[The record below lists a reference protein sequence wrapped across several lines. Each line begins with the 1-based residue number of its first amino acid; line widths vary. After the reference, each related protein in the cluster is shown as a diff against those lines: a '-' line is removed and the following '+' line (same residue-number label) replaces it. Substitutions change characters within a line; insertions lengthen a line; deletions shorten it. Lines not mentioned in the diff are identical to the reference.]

1 MAAGIARVVGFTLIG
16 VGLVLAL
23 AVPVWVNTDAGV
35 PFRTCAHPGVIGAYD
50 DESDN
55 TPDSDYGERSC
66 RAAANSRLYH
76 VTPWIVI
83 GIGALG
89 VGRVLRVRR
98 DDHSDGEPDDEP
110 ASVEPST

>member
-1 MAAGIARVVGFTLIG
+1 MAAGIARVVGLTLIG

-23 AVPVWVNTDAGV
+23 AVPVWVNTDTGV

-66 RAAANSRLYH
+66 RAGANARLYH

-83 GIGALG
+83 GLGALG
-89 VGRVLRVRR
+89 VGRVLGVRR
-98 DDHSDGEPDDEP
+98 EPEPEP
-110 ASVEPST
+110 AVDDTPIG